1 MDSSSLKE
9 TLSFLIMKTLTIVRH
24 AKSSWETSADDHDRP
39 LNDRG
44 MIAAPRVG
52 SAIAEKGKI
61 PDIIISSTALRAAT
75 TAKLIAKEIGIKDSL
90 IQYDEQLYLAS
101 IRDYEE
107 VISRL
112 NEEDGIEHVMVVSH
126 NPGSHELCHYLTGDD
141 SIDRF
146 ITCAVARIDLDI
158 EFWGQI
164 GSKTGKL
171 IEFFTP
177 HDI

>member
-1 MDSSSLKE
+1 MN
-9 TLSFLIMKTLTIVRH
+9 TLTIVRH
-24 AKSSWETSADDHDRP
+24 AKSSWETSVADHDRP

-44 MIAAPRVG
+44 MSAAPRVG

-75 TAKLIAKEIGIKDSL
+75 TAKLIAKEISVEDAHL
-90 IQYDEQLYLAS
+90 HYDEQLYLAS

-112 NEEDGIEHVMVVSH
+112 NEEDGTDHVMIVSH
-126 NPGSHELCHYLTGDD
+126 NPGSHELCYYLTGDD

-146 ITCAVARIDLDI
+146 ITCAVARIDLNI

-164 GSKTGKL
+164 GERTGKL

>member
-1 MDSSSLKE
+1 
-9 TLSFLIMKTLTIVRH
+9 MKTLTIVRH
-24 AKSSWETSADDHDRP
+24 AKSSSETSVADHDRP

-44 MIAAPRVG
+44 MSAAPRVG

-75 TAKLIAKEIGIKDSL
+75 TAKLIAKEISVEDSL
-90 IQYDEQLYLAS
+90 LHYDEQLYLAS

-107 VISRL
+107 VISKL
-112 NEEDGIEHVMVVSH
+112 NEEDGTDHVMIVSH
-126 NPGSHELCHYLTGDD
+126 NPGSHELCYYLTGDD

-146 ITCAVARIDLDI
+146 ITCAVARIDLNI

-164 GSKTGKL
+164 GERTGKL

>member
-1 MDSSSLKE
+1 
-9 TLSFLIMKTLTIVRH
+9 MKTLTIVRH
-24 AKSSWETSADDHDRP
+24 AKSSWETSVDDHDRP

-44 MIAAPRVG
+44 MSAAPRVG
-52 SAIAEKGKI
+52 SAIAEKGKV

-75 TAKLIAKEIGIKDSL
+75 TAKLIAKEIGIEDSL
-90 IQYDEQLYLAS
+90 ILYDEQLYLAS

-112 NEEDGIEHVMVVSH
+112 NEEDGTEHVMVVSH